1 MGRDRRRPKMTIVVA
16 VKDMFIKEVIQCMI
30 LNIIERQR
38 RINVVELD

>member
-1 MGRDRRRPKMTIVVA
+1 MGRDRRRPKMTIVVV

>member
-1 MGRDRRRPKMTIVVA
+1 MGRDRRRPKIKMVA
-16 VKDMFIKEVIQCMI
+16 VVKDMFIKEVIQCMI